1 MTRLLNGE
9 YIQRG
14 CASFDTPS
22 YYRAGA
28 LCVILTILSWVRM
41 VLRPLREKIKRGLV
55 HLK

>member
-22 YYRAGA
+22 F
-28 LCVILTILSWVRM
+28 
-41 VLRPLREKIKRGLV
+41 LV
-55 HLK
+55 SNLNSKSHGRDRLAQDIGRD

>member
-22 YYRAGA
+22 SFFSSKY
-28 LCVILTILSWVRM
+28 
-41 VLRPLREKIKRGLV
+41 K
-55 HLK
+55 LKYCYLD